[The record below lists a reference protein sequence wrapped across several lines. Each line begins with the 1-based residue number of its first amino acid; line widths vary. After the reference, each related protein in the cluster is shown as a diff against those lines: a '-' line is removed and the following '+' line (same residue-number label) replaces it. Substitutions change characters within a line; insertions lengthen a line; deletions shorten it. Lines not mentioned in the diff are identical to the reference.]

1 MPKSQRDTPADLC
14 PDWPSSPSTSPEGE
28 VARIL
33 ALRLRASI
41 PYRGVR
47 KIPYRGVRKV
57 ANRAGVDEGT
67 IRNILSGARWP
78 DLRTVV
84 RLEVALGV
92 ALWLERT
99 DEGDPQ

>member
-1 MPKSQRDTPADLC
+1 MPKSKRDTPKDLC
-14 PDWPSSPSTSPEGE
+14 PDWPRVPSTSPEGE

-33 ALRLRASI
+33 ALRLYES
-41 PYRGVR
+41 
-47 KIPYRGVRKV
+47 IPYRGVRKV
-57 ANRAGVDEGT
+57 AVSAGVDEGT

-92 ALWLERT
+92 ALWLQRP
-99 DEGDPQ
+99 DEGDSQ